1 MEDVGFDMSG
11 MYECNARP
19 LASSLDHVAQTVS
32 YFVNVLRTS
41 TSLYYITTIFA
52 CFSASFSSFISN
64 FPLLFPPGVGL
75 F

>member
-41 TSLYYITTIFA
+41 YSLYYIISSLLL
-52 CFSASFSSFISN
+52 CFFFFFISN
-64 FPLLFPPGVGL
+64 FPLIFPGGVGI
-75 F
+75 